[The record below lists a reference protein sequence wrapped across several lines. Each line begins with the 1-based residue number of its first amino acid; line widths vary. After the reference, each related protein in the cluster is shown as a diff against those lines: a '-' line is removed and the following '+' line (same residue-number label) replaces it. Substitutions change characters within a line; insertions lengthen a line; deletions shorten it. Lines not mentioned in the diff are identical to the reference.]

1 MTDQPTRLRGDLG
14 LVSVVAFGVAYMAP
28 AVVTSIFG
36 VIAATSKGAAPTA
49 YVIATGAMLLTGL
62 SYAKMAKVHPSS
74 GSVYTYARKE
84 LDSRVGFLAGWA
96 LLLDYLF
103 LPMVAWLLQAI
114 YLHAQF
120 PAIPEWA
127 WLVINVVLAT
137 AINVLGLKVAD
148 RINRVLL
155 VGVTAILVV
164 LAALCVHY
172 GLGHGGGPAAGHSFW
187 NSATSISAVTA
198 AAAVAAYAFLGF
210 DAVSTLSEE
219 VRDPQRTIPRSII
232 LTVLTGGGIF
242 IAISFL
248 MQWAHPGGSFPDENS
263 AGYLLSTTVG
273 GKTFADVAN
282 IVSMLGGF
290 ASCVAIQASTSRLM
304 FVMGRDGALPRPI
317 FGRLHR
323 KLLTPVTNVL
333 VIGAVGLLAMN
344 LSLADATSFIN
355 FGAFLGFT
363 LVNVCVIAYAVRQW
377 RSGTRHSP
385 VRYLLLPAAGAAVDV
400 YLITQLG
407 GTAVKLGLGWLVI
420 GIVWLA
426 VITKGFRRP
435 APELRLQSDGEGG
448 GSAESEASGPL
459 LPTT

>member
-1 MTDQPTRLRGDLG
+1 MTDQPTRMRGDLG
-14 LVSVVAFGVAYMAP
+14 VLSVVVFGVAYMAP

-84 LDSRVGFLAGWA
+84 FDSRIGFLAGWA

-120 PAIPEWA
+120 PAVPAWA
-127 WLVINVVLAT
+127 WLAINVTLAT
-137 AINVLGLKVAD
+137 AINVIGLKVAD
-148 RINRVLL
+148 RVNRILL
-155 VGVTAILVV
+155 IGVTLVLV
-164 LAALCVHY
+164 AVTLLCLRH
-172 GLGHGGGPAAGHSFW
+172 GLGHGGSSAATHAFW
-187 NSATSISAVTA
+187 NDATSFSAVTA
-198 AAAVAAYAFLGF
+198 AAAVASYAFLGF

-219 VRDPQRTIPRSII
+219 VRDPERTIPRSIV
-232 LTVLTGGGIF
+232 LTVLTGGGVF

-248 MQWAHPGGSFPDENS
+248 MQWAHPGGSFTDEDS
-263 AGYLLSTTVG
+263 AGYLLFTTVG
-273 GKTFADVAN
+273 GQTFADIAN

-304 FVMGRDGALPRPI
+304 FVMGRDGALPRRV
-317 FGRLHR
+317 FGRLHT

-333 VIGAVGLLAMN
+333 IIGAVGLLAMN
-344 LSLADATSFIN
+344 LSLAEATSFIN

-363 LVNVCVIAYAVRQW
+363 LVNLCVIAYAVRQ
-377 RSGTRHSP
+377 RNTGIRHSP
-385 VRYLLLPAAGAAVDV
+385 LTFFLLPAAGAVIDV

-407 GTAVKLGLGWLVI
+407 GTAVKLGLGWLLI

-426 VITKGFRRP
+426 VITGGFRRP
-435 APELRLQSDGEGG
+435 APELRLNSD
-448 GSAESEASGPL
+448 AQADPA
-459 LPTT
+459 PADRPHPVAPPA

>member
-1 MTDQPTRLRGDLG
+1 MTDQPTRMRGDLG
-14 LVSVVAFGVAYMAP
+14 LLSVVAFGVAYMAP

-49 YVIATGAMLLTGL
+49 YLIATGAMLLTGL

-84 LDSRVGFLAGWA
+84 LDSRIGFLAGWA

-120 PAIPEWA
+120 PAVPEWA
-127 WLVINVVLAT
+127 WLVINVALAT
-137 AINVLGLKVAD
+137 LINIIGLKTAD

-155 VGVTAILVV
+155 IGVTGILLV

-172 GLGHGGGPAAGHSFW
+172 GYGHGGAPAASHAFW
-187 NSATSISAVTA
+187 NHATSLSAVAA

-219 VRDPQRTIPRSII
+219 VRDPQRTIPRSIV
-232 LTVLTGGGIF
+232 LTVLTGGAIF

-248 MQWAHPGGSFPDENS
+248 MQWAHPGGAFPDENS
-263 AGYLLSTTVG
+263 AGYLVSRTVG
-273 GKTFADVAN
+273 GRTFADVAN
-282 IVSMLGGF
+282 IISMLGGF

-304 FVMGRDGALPRPI
+304 FVMGRDGALPRQV

-323 KLLTPVTNVL
+323 KLLTPVANVL
-333 VIGAVGLLAMN
+333 IIGLVGLLAMN

-363 LVNVCVIAYAVRQW
+363 LVNLCVIAYAVRQW
-377 RSGTRHSP
+377 RSGIRHSRL
-385 VRYLLLPAAGAAVDV
+385 RYFLLPVAGAAVDV

-407 GTAVKLGLGWLVI
+407 STAVELGLGWLAI

-435 APELRLQSDGEGG
+435 APELQLRSAGEDAPARPA
-448 GSAESEASGPL
+448 SAAAVR
-459 LPTT
+459 PTS

>member
-1 MTDQPTRLRGDLG
+1 ML
-14 LVSVVAFGVAYMAP
+14 SVVAFGVAYMAP

-36 VIAATSKGAAPTA
+36 VIAATSEGAAPTA
-49 YVIATGAMLLTGL
+49 YMIATGAMLLTGL
-62 SYAKMAKVHPSS
+62 SYAKMARVHPSS

-84 LDSRVGFLAGWA
+84 FDSRIGFLAGWA

-120 PAIPEWA
+120 PAVPAWA
-127 WLVINVVLAT
+127 WLAINVTLAT
-137 AINVLGLKVAD
+137 AINVIGLKVAD
-148 RINRVLL
+148 RVNRILLIGVTTVLL
-155 VGVTAILVV
+155 AV
-164 LAALCVHY
+164 ALLCLRH
-172 GLGHGGGPAAGHSFW
+172 GLGHGGGSAAVHAFW
-187 NSATSISAVTA
+187 NDATSFSAVTA

-232 LTVLTGGGIF
+232 LTVLTGGGVF

-248 MQWAHPGGSFPDENS
+248 MQWAHPGGSFTDEDS
-263 AGYLLSTTVG
+263 AGYLLFTTVG
-273 GKTFADVAN
+273 GQTFADIAN

-304 FVMGRDGALPRPI
+304 FVMGRDGALPQRV
-317 FGRLHR
+317 FGRLHT

-333 VIGAVGLLAMN
+333 IIGAVGLLAMN
-344 LSLADATSFIN
+344 LSLAEATSFIN

-363 LVNVCVIAYAVRQW
+363 LVNLCVIAYAVRQ
-377 RSGTRHSP
+377 RSSGIRHSP
-385 VRYLLLPAAGAAVDV
+385 LAFFLLPAAGAVIDV

-407 GTAVKLGLGWLVI
+407 GTAVKLGLGWLLI

-426 VITKGFRRP
+426 VITNGFRRP
-435 APELRLQSDGEGG
+435 APELRLQADTEGDPAPSEPSDPVAP
-448 GSAESEASGPL
+448 SA
-459 LPTT
+459 

>member
-1 MTDQPTRLRGDLG
+1 MTDQPTRMRGDLG
-14 LVSVVAFGVAYMAP
+14 LLSVVAFGVAYMAP

-120 PAIPEWA
+120 PAVPEWA
-127 WLVINVVLAT
+127 WLVINVALAT
-137 AINVLGLKVAD
+137 VINVVGLKVAD

-155 VGVTAILVV
+155 LGVTAVLVV

-172 GLGHGGGPAAGHSFW
+172 GLGHGGTASAGHAFW
-187 NSATSISAVTA
+187 NHATSFSAVTA

-219 VRDPQRTIPRSII
+219 VRDPRRTIPRSII

-242 IAISFL
+242 IVTSFL
-248 MQWAHPGGSFPDENS
+248 MQWAHPGGSFPDQDS

-282 IVSMLGGF
+282 IVGMLGGF

-304 FVMGRDGALPRPI
+304 FVMGRDGALPRQV
-317 FGRLHR
+317 FGRLHS
-323 KLLTPVTNVL
+323 KLLTPVVNVL
-333 VIGAVGLLAMN
+333 IIGAVGLLAMN

-385 VRYLLLPAAGAAVDV
+385 VRYLFLPAVGAAVDV

-407 GTAVKLGLGWLVI
+407 GTAVRLGLGWLVI

-435 APELRLQSDGEGG
+435 APEMSLGSDEASGPTEP
-448 GSAESEASGPL
+448 EASGPL
-459 LPTT
+459 VPTA

>member
-1 MTDQPTRLRGDLG
+1 AEGNEKPMTQQPARMRGDLG
-14 LVSVVAFGVAYMAP
+14 LLSVVAFGVAYMAP

-84 LDSRVGFLAGWA
+84 LDSRIGFLAGWA

-120 PAIPEWA
+120 PAVPEWA
-127 WLVINVVLAT
+127 WLVINVALAT
-137 AINVLGLKVAD
+137 AINVIGLKVAD
-148 RINRVLL
+148 RVNRVLL
-155 VGVTAILVV
+155 VGVTAMLVV
-164 LAALCVHY
+164 LAVLCLRH
-172 GLGHGGGPAAGHSFW
+172 GLGHGGAPAAGHAFW
-187 NSATSISAVTA
+187 SDATSISAVTA

-219 VRDPQRTIPRSII
+219 VRDPARTIPRSII

-248 MQWAHPGGSFPDENS
+248 MQWAHPGGSFPDEDS
-263 AGYLLSTTVG
+263 AGYLVSTLVG
-273 GKTFADVAN
+273 GQTFADVAN
-282 IVSMLGGF
+282 IVGMLGGF

-304 FVMGRDGALPRPI
+304 FVMGRDGALPRQV

-323 KLLTPVTNVL
+323 TLLTPVTNVL
-333 VIGAVGLLAMN
+333 IIGGVGLLAMN

-363 LVNVCVIAYAVRQW
+363 VVNICVIAYAVRQW

-385 VRYLLLPAAGAAVDV
+385 LRYFLLPAAGAAVDV

-407 GTAVKLGLGWLVI
+407 GTAVRLGLGWLVI
-420 GIVWLA
+420 GIAWLA

-435 APELRLQSDGEGG
+435 TPELRIEPHDQSEPVPSRTG
-448 GSAESEASGPL
+448 
-459 LPTT
+459 